1 MSTGFNVV
9 LCFRRN
15 FLLASI
21 DFMNPYKIQ
30 NFILSVFRFVKN
42 RADILAY
49 GVIFLVI
56 TLSSIPPLTSGGKL
70 NLNADFF
77 QYASRHE
84 SVRKSLLEYHTFP
97 LRAYWFGGGFPTLG
111 DPEDPSL
118 NPLVIL
124 SVVFGTVTGLKLI
137 TYLALLVA
145 GLGTYALA
153 RYILG
158 YTRWGA
164 LFCGLIFG
172 TSLFVPLRILDG
184 NPNEVY
190 AAFLPLCMLLIG
202 LASRGRKIA
211 LLILPFVFYT
221 MLSDGKL
228 NFFTTVS
235 YVGIF
240 CLLDIFPPFS
250 TLVEPNSLRK
260 FDIRPVKILL
270 LALCVTAL
278 IGMIRIL
285 PALELINAKGGLRH
299 IDLFFHPKTYRPEG
313 VYAYTFEQLWQ
324 ETLGWKESMGLVT
337 IGFLPVVLFV
347 IALFTFGRKS
357 APWGIN
363 LVLFSWL
370 LLAHNAPVDLLKP
383 LWKLPIFNALY
394 RPYKYFSFQI
404 PFTFAVASG
413 QCFWILTKLR
423 PRWLE
428 HLCAIALI
436 IIGVWFLYP
445 KMAKVQRDTYTFD
458 TPAEFL
464 TPEEQFFNVQGKNL
478 PRGRTRPF
486 RAATYL
492 NLLRNVGTVD
502 WYTGIPIAENA
513 IPKYFVDADNNYI
526 QNPEYRGEFFFLES
540 ENTATGAFGPNSITV
555 SVNIQTSGT
564 LIINQNY
571 HRDWHTNHGELLNK
585 DGLIA
590 LRLSKI
596 GSYAVHLQ
604 YISRSFYAGLAI
616 SILSLISLGVICWTY
631 LTGRLLFWSQYASP
645 FIKRGSQIILWLMN

>member
-1 MSTGFNVV
+1 M
-9 LCFRRN
+9 
-15 FLLASI
+15 
-21 DFMNPYKIQ
+21 PPHKIQ
-30 NFILSVFRFVKN
+30 NLVLSISRFVKN
-42 RADILAY
+42 YPDILAY
-49 GVIFLVI
+49 GIIFIVI
-56 TLSSIPPLTSGGKL
+56 TLSSIPPLTSGDKL

-77 QYASRHE
+77 QYAARHE

-118 NPLVIL
+118 NPLVLL
-124 SVVFGTVTGLKLI
+124 SVVFGTVMGLKLI
-137 TYLALLVA
+137 TYLALLIG

-153 RYILG
+153 RHVLG

-164 LFCGLIFG
+164 LFAGLIFG

-202 LASRGRKIA
+202 LACRGKKIA

-228 NFFTTVS
+228 TFFTAIS

-240 CLLDIFPPFS
+240 CLLDIFPFFN
-250 TLVEPNSLRK
+250 TLVSPNSSGK
-260 FDIRPVKILL
+260 FDIRPMKIFL

-278 IGMIRIL
+278 IGMVRIL
-285 PALELINAKGGLRH
+285 PALELINAKGGLGH
-299 IDLFFHPKTYRPEG
+299 IELFFHPKTYNPEG

-324 ETLGWKESMGLVT
+324 ETIGWKGSMGLVT
-337 IGFLPVVLFV
+337 IGLLPVVLLA
-347 IALFTFGRKS
+347 IALLTFGKKS
-357 APWGIN
+357 LPWGIN
-363 LVLFSWL
+363 LVLFGWL

-413 QCFWILTKLR
+413 QCFWILAKLR
-423 PRWLE
+423 LKWLE

-436 IIGVWFLYP
+436 VIGVWFLYP
-445 KMAKVQRDTYTFD
+445 QMAKVQRDTYTFE

-464 TPEEQFFNVQGKNL
+464 IKEKDFFNVQGQDL
-478 PRGRTRPF
+478 PRGRAEPF

-492 NLLRNVGTVD
+492 NLLRNVGTID

-513 IPKYFVDADNNYI
+513 IPKYFVDANDNYI

-540 ENTATGAFGPNSITV
+540 ENTAKGMFRPNSITV
-555 SVNIQTSGT
+555 FVNVQTPGT

-571 HRDWHTNHGELLNK
+571 HRDWHTNRGELFNK

-590 LRLSKI
+590 LRLLKT
-596 GSYAVHLQ
+596 GSYTINLK
-604 YISRSFYAGLAI
+604 YIPRSFYTGLVI
-616 SILSLISLGVICWTY
+616 SILSLAVLGVICWVY
-631 LTGRLLFWSQYASP
+631 LTGRLFSWAQNASP
-645 FIKRGSQIILWLMN
+645 FLKRASQAILWLSKNKAT

>member
-1 MSTGFNVV
+1 MK
-9 LCFRRN
+9 FR
-15 FLLASI
+15 L
-21 DFMNPYKIQ
+21 
-30 NFILSVFRFVKN
+30 VKN
-42 RADILAY
+42 LPDILAY
-49 GVIFLVI
+49 GIIFIVV
-56 TLSSIPPLTSGGKL
+56 TLSFRPPFASGDKI

-118 NPLVIL
+118 NPLVLL
-124 SVVFGTVTGLKLI
+124 SIVFGTVTGLKFI
-137 TYLALLVA
+137 TYLALLV
-145 GLGTYALA
+145 GGMGTYALA
-153 RYILG
+153 RHILG

-164 LFCGLIFG
+164 LFAGLIFG

-202 LASRGRKIA
+202 LACRGRKIA

-228 NFFTTVS
+228 NFFTAIS
-235 YVGIF
+235 YIGIF
-240 CLLDIFPPFS
+240 CFLDIFPIFN
-250 TLVEPNSLRK
+250 TLAPQNSAKK
-260 FDIRPVKILL
+260 FDIRPMKILL

-278 IGMIRIL
+278 IGMVRIF

-299 IDLFFHPKTYRPEG
+299 IDLFFHPKTYQPEG
-313 VYAYTFEQLWQ
+313 VYAYTFQQLWQ
-324 ETLGWKESMGLVT
+324 ETIGWERSMGLVT
-337 IGFLPVVLFV
+337 IGLLPVCLFGV
-347 IALFTFGRKS
+347 SLLVFGKKAL
-357 APWGIN
+357 PWGIN

-423 PRWLE
+423 PKWLG
-428 HLCAIALI
+428 HICAGALI
-436 IIGVWFLYP
+436 LIGVWFLYP
-445 KMAKVQRDTYTFD
+445 KITKVQRDTYTFE

-464 TPEEQFFNVQGKNL
+464 TPEEEFFNVQGKEL
-478 PRGRTRPF
+478 PRGRAHPF

-502 WYTGIPIAENA
+502 WYTGIPIDENA
-513 IPKYFVDADNNYI
+513 IPKYFVDVNNNYI
-526 QNPEYRGEFFFLES
+526 SNPEYQGEAFLLDVNS
-540 ENTATGAFGPNSITV
+540 EQSLQNSTIQVTFRPNSIKV
-555 SVNIQTSGT
+555 LVNMQTPGI
-564 LIINQNY
+564 LVINQNY
-571 HRDWHTNHGELLNK
+571 HQDWHTNEGELFNK
-585 DGLIA
+585 NGLIA
-590 LRLSKI
+590 LRLFKA
-596 GSYAVHLQ
+596 GSYTIRLK
-604 YISRSFYAGLAI
+604 YISRSFYGGLTI
-616 SILSLISLGVICWTY
+616 SVLSISALGFICWAY
-631 LTGRLLFWSQYASP
+631 LTGRLISWSKCDSS
-645 FIKRGSQIILWLMN
+645 FLNRSSQAILWLIDKPN

>member
-1 MSTGFNVV
+1 
-9 LCFRRN
+9 
-15 FLLASI
+15 
-21 DFMNPYKIQ
+21 MNSYKIQ
-30 NFILSVFRFVKN
+30 NVISLVFRFVKN

-49 GVIFLVI
+49 GIIFLVL
-56 TLSSIPPLTSGGKL
+56 TLSSIPPLASGGKL

-97 LRAYWFGGGFPTLG
+97 LRAYWFGGGFPTPG

-118 NPLVIL
+118 NPLVML
-124 SVVFGTVTGLKLI
+124 SVVFGTVMGLKLI
-137 TYLALLVA
+137 TYLSLLIG

-164 LFCGLIFG
+164 LFSGLIFG

-202 LASRGRKIA
+202 LACRRRKIA

-228 NFFTTVS
+228 NFFTAIS

-240 CLLDIFPPFS
+240 CLLDIFSSFS
-250 TLVEPNSLRK
+250 TLAPSNSSRR
-260 FDIRPVKILL
+260 FDIRPMKIFL

-278 IGMIRIL
+278 IGMVRIL

-324 ETLGWKESMGLVT
+324 ETLGWKENLGLVT
-337 IGFLPVVLFV
+337 IGPLPVILFG
-347 IALFTFGRKS
+347 IALFAFWKKS
-357 APWGIN
+357 LPWGIN
-363 LVLFSWL
+363 LVLFGWL

-413 QCFWILTKLR
+413 QCFWILSKLR
-423 PRWLE
+423 PKWLE

-436 IIGVWFLYP
+436 VVGVWFLYP
-445 KMAKVQRDTYTFD
+445 KMAKVQRDTYTFE

-464 TPEEQFFNVQGKNL
+464 VPQEDFFNVQGKNL
-478 PRGRTRPF
+478 ARGRAEPF

-513 IPKYFVDADNNYI
+513 IPKSFVDANNNYI
-526 QNPEYRGEFFFLES
+526 PNPEYQGEVFFLES
-540 ENTATGAFGPNSITV
+540 GNTVKGMFRPNSIAV
-555 SVNIQTSGT
+555 AVNVQTPGT

-571 HRDWHTNHGELLNK
+571 HRDWHTNWGELFNK

-590 LRLSKI
+590 LRLLKT
-596 GSYAVHLQ
+596 GSYTVHLR
-604 YISRSFYAGLAI
+604 YISRSFYAGLGI
-616 SILSLISLGVICWTY
+616 SILSLAALGVICWIY
-631 LTGRLLFWSQYASP
+631 LTGRLLSWSQNNSP
-645 FIKRGSQIILWLMN
+645 VLKRGSQAILWLID

>member
-1 MSTGFNVV
+1 M
-9 LCFRRN
+9 
-15 FLLASI
+15 
-21 DFMNPYKIQ
+21 
-30 NFILSVFRFVKN
+30 KN
-42 RADILAY
+42 RPDILAY
-49 GVIFLVI
+49 SIIFLVI
-56 TLSSIPPLTSGGKL
+56 TLSSIPPLTSGGEL

-124 SVVFGTVTGLKLI
+124 SVVFGTVMGLKLI
-137 TYLALLVA
+137 TYLAILVG

-153 RYILG
+153 RHILG
-158 YTRWGA
+158 DTRWGA
-164 LFCGLIFG
+164 LFSGLIFG

-190 AAFLPLCMLLIG
+190 AAFLPMCMLLIG
-202 LASRGRKIA
+202 LACRGRKIA

-228 NFFTTVS
+228 NFFTSVS
-235 YVGIF
+235 YVGVL
-240 CLLDIFPPFS
+240 CLLDVFPPFN
-250 TLVEPNSLRK
+250 TLVAPNPSRR
-260 FDIRPVKILL
+260 FDIRPIKILL
-270 LALCVTAL
+270 IALCVTAL
-278 IGMIRIL
+278 IGMARIL

-299 IDLFFHPKTYRPEG
+299 IELFFHPKTYRPEG

-347 IALFTFGRKS
+347 IALFAFGKK
-357 APWGIN
+357 ALPWGIN

-370 LLAHNAPVDLLKP
+370 LLAYNAPVDLLKP

-413 QCFWILTKLR
+413 QCFWILAKLR
-423 PRWLE
+423 PKWLE

-436 IIGVWFLYP
+436 IVGVWFLYP

-464 TPEEQFFNVQGKNL
+464 VREKEFFNVQGKNL
-478 PRGRTRPF
+478 PRGRAKPF

-502 WYTGIPIAENA
+502 WYTGIPIDENA

-526 QNPEYRGEFFFLES
+526 KNPEYQGEFFFLES
-540 ENTATGAFGPNSITV
+540 ENTVTGRFRPNSIEV
-555 SVNIQTSGT
+555 SVNVQKPGT

-571 HRDWHTNHGELLNK
+571 HRDWHTNRGELFNK

-590 LRLSKI
+590 LRLYKI
-596 GSYAVHLQ
+596 GSYTVHLR

-616 SILSLISLGVICWTY
+616 SILSLTSLGVICWAY
-631 LTGRLLFWSQYASP
+631 LTGRLLFWSQNASP
-645 FIKRGSQIILWLMN
+645 FIKRANQAILWLID

>member
-1 MSTGFNVV
+1 M
-9 LCFRRN
+9 
-15 FLLASI
+15 
-21 DFMNPYKIQ
+21 
-30 NFILSVFRFVKN
+30 KN
-42 RADILAY
+42 YPDILAY
-49 GVIFLVI
+49 GIIFIVI
-56 TLSSIPPLTSGGKL
+56 TLSSIPPLTSGDKI

-84 SVRKSLLEYHTFP
+84 SVRKNLLEYHTFP
-97 LRAYWFGGGFPTLG
+97 MRAYWFGGGFPTLG

-118 NPLVIL
+118 NPLVLL
-124 SVVFGTVTGLKLI
+124 SIVFGTVMGLKLI
-137 TYLALLVA
+137 TYLAILIG

-164 LFCGLIFG
+164 LFSGLIFG

-202 LASRGRKIA
+202 LACRRKKIA

-228 NFFTTVS
+228 TFFTAIS

-250 TLVEPNSLRK
+250 TLASPNSSGK
-260 FDIRPVKILL
+260 FDIRPMKIFLL
-270 LALCVTAL
+270 TLCVTAL
-278 IGMIRIL
+278 IGMVRIL
-285 PALELINAKGGLRH
+285 PAIELINAKGGLGH
-299 IDLFFHPKTYRPEG
+299 IDLFFHPKTYNPEG

-324 ETLGWKESMGLVT
+324 ETFAWKESMGLVT
-337 IGFLPVVLFV
+337 IGFLPVVLFG
-347 IALFTFGRKS
+347 IALFTFGKKS
-357 APWGIN
+357 LPWGIN
-363 LVLFSWL
+363 LLLFSWL
-370 LLAHNAPVDLLKP
+370 LLAYNAPVDLLKP

-413 QCFWILTKLR
+413 QCFWILAKLR
-423 PRWLE
+423 PKWLE

-436 IIGVWFLYP
+436 VIGVWFLYP
-445 KMAKVQRDTYTFD
+445 KMAKVQRDTYTFE

-464 TPEEQFFNVQGKNL
+464 AQEKDFFNVQGQDL
-478 PRGRTRPF
+478 PRGRAEPF

-492 NLLRNVGTVD
+492 NLLRDVGTID

-513 IPKYFVDADNNYI
+513 IPKYLVDSNNNYI
-526 QNPEYRGEFFFLES
+526 QNPEYRGEFFFLEP
-540 ENTATGAFGPNSITV
+540 ENTAKGIFRPNSITV
-555 SVNIQTSGT
+555 LVNVQTPGT
-564 LIINQNY
+564 LVINQNY
-571 HRDWHTNHGELLNK
+571 HRDWHKNRGELFDK

-590 LRLSKI
+590 LRLLET
-596 GSYAVHLQ
+596 GSYTVHLQ

-616 SILSLISLGVICWTY
+616 SILSLAALGIICWAY
-631 LTGRLLFWSQYASP
+631 LTGRLFSWAQNASP
-645 FIKRGSQIILWLMN
+645 FLKRASQAILLLID

>member
-1 MSTGFNVV
+1 MS
-9 LCFRRN
+9 
-15 FLLASI
+15 
-21 DFMNPYKIQ
+21 PYKIQ
-30 NFILSVFRFVKN
+30 NLVLSISRFVKN
-42 RADILAY
+42 QSDILAY
-49 GVIFLVI
+49 VIIFLVI
-56 TLSSIPPLTSGGKL
+56 TLSSIPPLTSGDKI

-84 SVRKSLLEYHTFP
+84 SVRKSLLKYHTFP

-118 NPLVIL
+118 NPLVLL
-124 SVVFGTVTGLKLI
+124 SIVFGTVMGLKII
-137 TYLALLVA
+137 TYLALLVG

-164 LFCGLIFG
+164 LFSGLIFG
-172 TSLFVPLRILDG
+172 TNLFVPLRILDG

-202 LASRGRKIA
+202 LACRGKKIA

-228 NFFTTVS
+228 AFFTAIS

-240 CLLDIFPPFS
+240 CLLDIFPFFS
-250 TLVEPNSLRK
+250 TLAPPNSSGK
-260 FDIRPVKILL
+260 FDIRPMKIFL

-278 IGMIRIL
+278 IGMVRIL
-285 PALELINAKGGLRH
+285 PAIELINAKGGLGH
-299 IDLFFHPKTYRPEG
+299 IDLFFHPKTYNPEG

-324 ETLGWKESMGLVT
+324 ETIGWKESMGLVT
-337 IGFLPVVLFV
+337 IGLLPVVLFV
-347 IALFTFGRKS
+347 IALFTFGKKS
-357 APWGIN
+357 LPWAIN
-363 LVLFSWL
+363 LLLFGWL

-413 QCFWILTKLR
+413 QCFWILAKLR
-423 PRWLE
+423 PPFIPPSTGGKRGVLE

-436 IIGVWFLYP
+436 VIGVWFLYP
-445 KMAKVQRDTYTFD
+445 KMAKVQRDTYTFE

-464 TPEEQFFNVQGKNL
+464 VKEKDFFNVQGQDQ
-478 PRGRTRPF
+478 PRGRAEPF

-492 NLLRNVGTVD
+492 NLLRNIGTVD

-513 IPKYFVDADNNYI
+513 IPKYFVDANNNYI
-526 QNPEYRGEFFFLES
+526 QNPEYCGEFFFLES
-540 ENTATGAFGPNSITV
+540 ENTAKGIFRPNSIMV
-555 SVNIQTSGT
+555 FVNLQKPGT
-564 LIINQNY
+564 LVINQNY
-571 HRDWHTNHGELLNK
+571 HRDWHTNRGELFNK

-590 LRLSKI
+590 LRLSKT
-596 GSYAVHLQ
+596 GSYTVHLK

-616 SILSLISLGVICWTY
+616 SVLSLTALGVICWAY
-631 LTGRLLFWSQYASP
+631 LTKRLFSWAQKASFFLKRASQA
-645 FIKRGSQIILWLMN
+645 ILWLIE

>member
-1 MSTGFNVV
+1 
-9 LCFRRN
+9 
-15 FLLASI
+15 
-21 DFMNPYKIQ
+21 MNLHKIQ
-30 NFILSVFRFVKN
+30 NLILSVFRFLQN

-49 GVIFLVI
+49 GIIFVVI

-84 SVRKSLLEYHTFP
+84 AVRKSLIEYHTFP
-97 LRAYWFGGGFPTLG
+97 LRSHWFGGGFPTLG

-118 NPLVIL
+118 NPLVLL
-124 SVVFGTVTGLKLI
+124 SVMFGTVLGLKLI
-137 TYLALLVA
+137 TYLALLVG
-145 GLGTYALA
+145 GLSTYALA
-153 RYILG
+153 LYVLG

-164 LFCGLIFG
+164 LFSGLIFG

-202 LASRGRKIA
+202 LACRGRKSA

-228 NFFTTVS
+228 NFFMAIF

-240 CLLDIFPPFS
+240 CFLDIFPPFK
-250 TLVEPNSLRK
+250 TLAPWNPSSKV
-260 FDIRPVKILL
+260 DIRPMKIFL

-278 IGMIRIL
+278 IGMVRIL

-299 IDLFFHPKTYRPEG
+299 FELFFHPGTYRPEG
-313 VYAYTFEQLWQ
+313 VYAYTFQQLWQ
-324 ETLGWKESMGLVT
+324 ETLGWTQETLGWKGRLALVT
-337 IGFLPVVLFV
+337 IGWKGQSGRIMVGFLPVILFGV
-347 IALFTFGRKS
+347 ALFAFWKKS
-357 APWGIN
+357 LPWGIN
-363 LVLFSWL
+363 LVLFGWL

-404 PFTFAVASG
+404 AFTFAVASG
-413 QCFWILTKLR
+413 QFFWLLKKFR

-428 HLCAIALI
+428 HLCAIILI
-436 IIGVWFLYP
+436 VAGVWCLYP
-445 KMAKVQRDTYTFD
+445 KTTKVQRDTYTFE

-464 TPEEQFFNVQGKNL
+464 IPQEDFFNVQGQNL
-478 PRGRTRPF
+478 ARGRAQPF

-502 WYTGIPIAENA
+502 WYTGIPIDENA
-513 IPKYFVDADNNYI
+513 IPKYFVDANNNEI
-526 QNPEYRGEFFFLES
+526 PNPEYQGEVFFLEVEDATEQPS
-540 ENTATGAFGPNSITV
+540 PPSTAQVTFRPNSMTV
-555 SVNIQTSGT
+555 QVNVQTPGI
-564 LIINQNY
+564 LVINQNY
-571 HRDWHTNHGELLNK
+571 HRDWHTNRGELFNK

-590 LRLSKI
+590 LRLQET
-596 GSYAVHLQ
+596 GSYTICLR
-604 YISRSFYAGLAI
+604 YISRSFYAGLAT
-616 SILSLISLGVICWTY
+616 SILSLAVLAFICWAY
-631 LTGRLLFWSQYASP
+631 VKNQKPSFFEKLGFYAKS
-645 FIKRGSQIILWLMN
+645 N

>member
-1 MSTGFNVV
+1 M
-9 LCFRRN
+9 
-15 FLLASI
+15 
-21 DFMNPYKIQ
+21 
-30 NFILSVFRFVKN
+30 KN
-42 RADILAY
+42 YPDILAY
-49 GVIFLVI
+49 GIIFIVI
-56 TLSSIPPLTSGGKL
+56 TLSSIPPLTSGDKI

-84 SVRKSLLEYHTFP
+84 SVRKNLLEYHTFP
-97 LRAYWFGGGFPTLG
+97 MRAYWFGGGFPTLG

-118 NPLVIL
+118 NPLVLL
-124 SVVFGTVTGLKLI
+124 SIVFGTVMGLKLI
-137 TYLALLVA
+137 TYLAILIG

-164 LFCGLIFG
+164 LFSGLIFG

-202 LASRGRKIA
+202 LACRRKKIA

-228 NFFTTVS
+228 TFFTAIS

-250 TLVEPNSLRK
+250 TLASPNSSGK
-260 FDIRPVKILL
+260 FDIRPMKIFL

-278 IGMIRIL
+278 IGMVRIL
-285 PALELINAKGGLRH
+285 PAVELINAKGGLGH
-299 IDLFFHPKTYRPEG
+299 IDLFFHPKTYNPEG

-324 ETLGWKESMGLVT
+324 ETLGWKGSMGLVT
-337 IGFLPVVLFV
+337 IGLLPVVLFV
-347 IALFTFGRKS
+347 IALFTFGKKS
-357 APWGIN
+357 LPWGIN
-363 LVLFSWL
+363 LLLFGWL
-370 LLAHNAPVDLLKP
+370 LLAYNAPVDLLKP

-413 QCFWILTKLR
+413 QCFWILAKLR
-423 PRWLE
+423 PKWLE

-436 IIGVWFLYP
+436 VIGVWFLYP
-445 KMAKVQRDTYTFD
+445 QMAKVQRDTYTFE

-464 TPEEQFFNVQGKNL
+464 APEEDFFNVQGQDL
-478 PRGRTRPF
+478 PRGRAEPF

-513 IPKYFVDADNNYI
+513 IPKYFVDANNNYI

-540 ENTATGAFGPNSITV
+540 ENTVKGTFRPNSIAV
-555 SVNIQTSGT
+555 QVNLQTPGT
-564 LIINQNY
+564 LVINQNY
-571 HRDWHTNHGELLNK
+571 HRDWHTNRGELFNR

-590 LRLSKI
+590 LRLLET
-596 GSYAVHLQ
+596 GSYTVHLQ
-604 YISRSFYAGLAI
+604 YISRSFYGGLAI
-616 SILSLISLGVICWTY
+616 SILSLAALGVICWAY
-631 LTGRLLFWSQYASP
+631 MTGRLFSWAQNASP
-645 FIKRGSQIILWLMN
+645 FLKRASQAILWLIEF

>member
-1 MSTGFNVV
+1 MT
-9 LCFRRN
+9 
-15 FLLASI
+15 
-21 DFMNPYKIQ
+21 PYKIQ
-30 NFILSVFRFVKN
+30 NLILSVFRFVKDQS
-42 RADILAY
+42 DILAY
-49 GVIFLVI
+49 VIIFLVI
-56 TLSSIPPLTSGGKL
+56 TLSSIPPLTSGDKI

-118 NPLVIL
+118 NPLVLL
-124 SVVFGTVTGLKLI
+124 SVLFGTVTGLKLI
-137 TYLALLVA
+137 TYLALLVG

-164 LFCGLIFG
+164 LFSGLIFG
-172 TSLFVPLRILDG
+172 MSLFVPLRILDG

-202 LASRGRKIA
+202 LACRGRKIA

-228 NFFTTVS
+228 TFFTAIS

-240 CLLDIFPPFS
+240 CLLDIFPFFS
-250 TLVEPNSLRK
+250 TLAPPNSSKK
-260 FDIRPVKILL
+260 FDIRPMKIFL

-285 PALELINAKGGLRH
+285 PALELINAKGGLGH
-299 IDLFFHPKTYRPEG
+299 IDLFFHPKTYNPEG
-313 VYAYTFEQLWQ
+313 VYAYTFQQLWQ
-324 ETLGWKESMGLVT
+324 ETLSWKESLGLVT
-337 IGFLPVVLFV
+337 IGLIPVVLFV
-347 IALFTFGRKS
+347 IALFAFGKK
-357 APWGIN
+357 ALPWAIN
-363 LVLFSWL
+363 LLLFGWL

-413 QCFWILTKLR
+413 QCFWILAKLR
-423 PRWLE
+423 PKWLE

-436 IIGVWFLYP
+436 VAGVWFLYP
-445 KMAKVQRDTYTFD
+445 KMTKVQSDTYTFE

-464 TPEEQFFNVQGKNL
+464 VPEEDFFNVEGQDL
-478 PRGRTRPF
+478 PRGRAEPF

-492 NLLRNVGTVD
+492 NLLRNIGTVD

-513 IPKYFVDADNNYI
+513 IPKYFVDTNNNYI
-526 QNPEYRGEFFFLES
+526 PNPEYRGEFFFLES
-540 ENTATGAFGPNSITV
+540 ENIAKGAFRPNSIKV
-555 SVNIQTSGT
+555 LVNVQTPGT
-564 LIINQNY
+564 LVINQNY
-571 HRDWHTNHGELLNK
+571 HRDWHANQGKLFNK
-585 DGLIA
+585 DGLIG
-590 LRLSKI
+590 LQLHKT
-596 GSYAVHLQ
+596 GSYMVHLK

-616 SILSLISLGVICWTY
+616 SVLSISALGFICWAD
-631 LTGRLLFWSQYASP
+631 LTGRLLSWVKSGSP
-645 FIKRGSQIILWLMN
+645 FLKRGSQAILWLIDF